1 MVQSIPDPEL
11 IQGFLIGDRKA
22 FKQIESIIDKA
33 LTCWRVRLGDEIDEI
48 KSEVIFDLYELLQK
62 GQFQGRSKLSTF
74 ITSMVNNACIGR
86 RRFNR
91 KFDNNELPDVELPD
105 PAPNAEE
112 QLDRKQQSWLA
123 FRVLRRLP
131 RLCIKLWKMHLVEG
145 LKYREIAERLGGK
158 DKNIKWQL
166 WSCREKA
173 KKIREK
179 LLKKDQ
185 LFAGLFA

>member
-33 LTCWRVRLGDEIDEI
+33 LICWRARLGDEIDEI

-86 RRFNR
+86 LRFNK
-91 KFDNNELPDVELPD
+91 KFDNNELPELDLPD
-105 PAPNAEE
+105 LDPNAEQ

-131 RLCIKLWKMHLVEG
+131 RICIRLWKMHLVEG

>member
-11 IQGFLIGDRKA
+11 IQAFLLGDQKA
-22 FKQIESIIDKA
+22 FTQIEGIIDRA
-33 LTCWRVRLGDEIDEI
+33 LICWRERLGDETEDI
-48 KSEVIFDLYELLQK
+48 KSEVLLELLEILRK
-62 GQFQGRSKLSTF
+62 GQFQGRSKLSTY
-74 ITSMVNNACIGR
+74 IVSMVNHACIDR

-91 KFDNNELPDVELPD
+91 KYDNNELPDFDLPD
-105 PAPNAEE
+105 PAPGAEE

-131 RLCIKLWKMHLVEG
+131 RICIKLWRMHLVEG
-145 LKYREIAERLGGK
+145 LKYKEIADKIGGK
-158 DKNIKWQL
+158 EKNVKWQL

-179 LLKKDQ
+179 ILKKDQ

>member
-11 IQGFLIGDRKA
+11 IQSFLLGDRKA
-22 FKQIESIIDKA
+22 FTQIEGIIDRA
-33 LTCWRVRLGDEIDEI
+33 LAYWRERLGDEIDEI

-74 ITSMVNNACIGR
+74 IVSMVNHACIDGC
-86 RRFNR
+86 RFKR
-91 KFDNNELPDVELPD
+91 KFDNNELPDLDLPD
-105 PAPNAEE
+105 PGPDAEK

-131 RLCIKLWKMHLVEG
+131 RICIRIWKMHLVEG
-145 LKYREIAERLGGK
+145 LKYKEIADKIGGK
-158 DKNIKWQL
+158 EENVKWQL

-185 LFAGLFA
+185 LFASLFA

>member
-22 FKQIESIIDKA
+22 FSQIESIIDKA
-33 LTCWRVRLGDEIDEI
+33 LTCWRGRLGDEIDEI
-48 KSEVIFDLYELLQK
+48 KSEVILNLFEILQK
-62 GQFQGRSKLSTF
+62 GQFKGRSRLSTF
-74 ITSMVNNACIGR
+74 IVSMVNHACIDR
-86 RRFNR
+86 LRFNK
-91 KFDNNELPDVELPD
+91 KFDNDELPDVMLPD
-105 PAPNAEE
+105 PGPNAEQ

-131 RLCIKLWKMHLVEG
+131 RICIRLWKMHLVEG
-145 LKYREIAERLGGK
+145 LKYREIADRIGGK
-158 DKNIKWQL
+158 EKNIKWQL